1 MKDNLDMTYRKIH
14 KVPVTANSVANRIMR
29 QQCSIIL
36 FKYIKKGFRIFNLDE
51 SWVGGC
57 NYQRRSWRK
66 KEETN
71 SQSSQSISP
80 RISLILALDNH
91 GKIYFSLTQANS
103 NSSVMEVFILAFT
116 DILDKEDKHWR
127 TNTIFLWDGASYHHS
142 A

>member
-1 MKDNLDMTYRKIH
+1 
-14 KVPVTANSVANRIMR
+14 
-29 QQCSIIL
+29 
-36 FKYIKKGFRIFNLDE
+36 
-51 SWVGGC
+51 VGGC